1 MEDLSYSFPSPHFY
15 LGGFEFSVMVY
26 TFRNVYAPKMDG
38 IKLEQDGDTL
48 LAKCQGLVWAGGQM
62 EIPGNV
68 TVKACVCEK
77 GILV

>member
-38 IKLEQDGDTL
+38 T
-48 LAKCQGLVWAGGQM
+48 
-62 EIPGNV
+62 PY
-68 TVKACVCEK
+68 
-77 GILV
+77 